1 MTENDAITQSV
12 VNELNTSIGGIDYYE
27 FVKFKIKG
35 YDTHAIQSLID
46 ARNEMVI
53 EDKEED
59 EDEDKSDERILTDF
73 NGNTIKIQPIYCYG
87 SGNLKIVP
95 HDFDSYKDALSS
107 TMMAEHFMSH
117 FDYVVAT
124 TIDNSFYVYFKNRWY
139 DESSK
144 DQTAI
149 KTFVKYCL
157 FDILWVYI
165 DDNYVPINDDSKI
178 SKGKLWEILRVSCD
192 SGCVAIVKNIMAL
205 TRSKQPQ
212 TFDNNKTLLGFEN
225 GVYDLKEGI
234 FRLYEYDDFITRSTG
249 YNYEPLDLEDKD
261 TTDKLKLM
269 ETILSQ
275 IMPFDSNR
283 DFLLRIMAANLN
295 GINSQRVF
303 FFNGSGGNGKGM
315 LQSLNKYVLGL
326 GDTSGYFCKAKNQA
340 LEQMGSTG
348 SANED
353 IFSMN
358 LRRCVVFSEI
368 KVISGDILKGLSGD
382 NTLSA
387 RPLFG
392 SNRTICLDANII
404 CEFNRPPQLGHLDGG
419 LLRRIIYIDFP
430 SKFCDEAS
438 YDKLTKAGR
447 PHIFKGNEDYVK
459 EPFCQG
465 MKLVWLHML
474 LQYYNSNKE
483 TDGSISFSRVPRNIV
498 IDTEK
503 YVLSEDVI
511 GTAFYSVFELFTP
524 SDDKKVYLT
533 FKEVKSVVL
542 EDDAVKAK
550 RTTSKELEKW
560 LTEKYGSG
568 ILETPMRGVTD
579 QYRKKLCVINV
590 RYIVGDGDDVEE
602 KDDEYMIYEPDI
614 AEIGVTMAD
623 ADAEST
629 TQTMTDSN
637 GRKIVL
643 SRKAPK

>member
-1 MTENDAITQSV
+1 
-12 VNELNTSIGGIDYYE
+12 
-27 FVKFKIKG
+27 
-35 YDTHAIQSLID
+35 
-46 ARNEMVI
+46 
-53 EDKEED
+53 
-59 EDEDKSDERILTDF
+59 
-73 NGNTIKIQPIYCYG
+73 
-87 SGNLKIVP
+87 
-95 HDFDSYKDALSS
+95 
-107 TMMAEHFMSH
+107 
-117 FDYVVAT
+117 
-124 TIDNSFYVYFKNRWY
+124 
-139 DESSK
+139 
-144 DQTAI
+144 
-149 KTFVKYCL
+149 
-157 FDILWVYI
+157 
-165 DDNYVPINDDSKI
+165 
-178 SKGKLWEILRVSCD
+178 
-192 SGCVAIVKNIMAL
+192 
-205 TRSKQPQ
+205 
-212 TFDNNKTLLGFEN
+212 
-225 GVYDLKEGI
+225 
-234 FRLYEYDDFITRSTG
+234 
-249 YNYEPLDLEDKD
+249 
-261 TTDKLKLM
+261 
-269 ETILSQ
+269 
-275 IMPFDSNR
+275 
-283 DFLLRIMAANLN
+283 
-295 GINSQRVF
+295 
-303 FFNGSGGNGKGM
+303 
-315 LQSLNKYVLGL
+315 
-326 GDTSGYFCKAKNQA
+326 
-340 LEQMGSTG
+340 MGSTG

-404 CEFNRPPQLGHLDGG
+404 CEFNNPPQLGHLDGG

-430 SKFCDEAS
+430 SKFCDES
-438 YDKLTKAGR
+438 TYDKLTKAGR
-447 PHIFKGNEDYVK
+447 PHIFIGNEDYVK

-560 LTEKYGSG
+560 LTEKYGSE
-568 ILETPMRGVTD
+568 ILQTPLRGVTD
-579 QYRKKLCVINV
+579 QYRKKLCLINV